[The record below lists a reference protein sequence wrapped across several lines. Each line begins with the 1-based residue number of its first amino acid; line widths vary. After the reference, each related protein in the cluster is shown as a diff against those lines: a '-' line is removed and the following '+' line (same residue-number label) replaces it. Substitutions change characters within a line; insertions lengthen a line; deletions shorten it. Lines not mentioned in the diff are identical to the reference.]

1 MLIEHLIAFNIAL
14 CAAMV
19 TPGPAFLVIVKTVLT
34 NGRSAGIAL
43 GCGLA
48 LMAAMWTS
56 MAFLGLEAVFRLF
69 PWAYAF
75 VKAVGAFYL
84 LYIAYGMW
92 KGAHDSVSTTVKP
105 ARQAFWQGIL
115 INLLNPKSALFA
127 AAVLIVIFPKD
138 TSMVESSIV
147 VLNQLIMIILFNT
160 ALAFGMS
167 TQAVSKRYLKAK
179 AYIDRTSSL
188 IMGALG
194 LRLLLSR

>member
-1 MLIEHLIAFNIAL
+1 MVIEHLIAFNIAL
-14 CAAMV
+14 IAAMV
-19 TPGPAFLVIVKTVLT
+19 SPGPAFLITVKTALT

-48 LMAAMWTS
+48 IMASTWTA
-56 MAFLGLEAVFRLF
+56 MAFLGLEAVFQLF

-75 VKAVGAFYL
+75 VKAVGAIYL

-92 KGAHDSVSTTVKP
+92 RGAHESVSSTVKP
-105 ARQAFWQGIL
+105 ARHAFRQGFL
-115 INLLNPKSALFA
+115 INLLNPKSVLFS
-127 AAVLIVIFPKD
+127 AAVLIVIFPAD
-138 TSMVESSIV
+138 TSVTESAIV
-147 VLNQLIMIILFNT
+147 VLNQLIMEIMFYT

-179 AYIDRTSSL
+179 VYIDRTASL
-188 IMGALG
+188 VLGALG